1 MKKNIKAEKRFRT
14 KEKFKKSKKTEEKL
28 VVKELKYMA
37 LTKIKAF
44 VAIVMQNRIQA
55 KKYHVEEVPQ
65 VEKFSSTILWKS
77 YKMKYS

>member
-1 MKKNIKAEKRFRT
+1 
-14 KEKFKKSKKTEEKL
+14 
-28 VVKELKYMA
+28 MA

-55 KKYHVEEVPQ
+55 KKYQVEEVPQ